1 MPGESPP
8 GESPPVPADELATA
22 YLTDPAP
29 TSSGTVRAAA
39 AVVERVARL
48 ERNRA
53 ARSTLAPGGGAFGG
67 SGASHGA
74 ERGDDDRRRAERDAG
89 RIAASADPT
98 LHRLLN
104 TAPRR
109 LRTMPRLDGAAK
121 GTAGGSIANWC
132 GPAGPRAHLL
142 LFRPPPPRRSDSDT
156 DDDDAAGDE
165 RRRKPG
171 RRAMDINAELRDVAQ
186 AHRRAF
192 AAAASA
198 LREPPRAHWWH
209 ASTAVKSWSRFV
221 RGWLGA
227 EYSSLRRVAESAAVA
242 RAEAVASVARVCTE
256 TLRDDASTPDARS
269 NAAMALSSPALLDF
283 YEGYGYS
290 SSSNPVDGGRAND
303 DDDAG
308 AGDGPTSRG
317 IAESATDAIRDALTR
332 GAMDGAE
339 RGAFT
344 AYAAAASRCHAADRP
359 RRRLCAEYLSGM
371 FIRGERSGGP
381 AKGPV
386 RSGRVAGAAA
396 EALGVFLRGLGR
408 DVETHGPGA
417 GAWRTETL
425 ARYRDV
431 LKVAASRET
440 LASESDNFESDDFEG
455 EALFRVGLTHGEAF
469 AAAGADLAGRGFGH
483 VVSHLR
489 RLEDVLARWSESP
502 VAGGESPGAG
512 CTAAEVAGAVAAL
525 PTAAAF
531 ALASNAPVDRHV
543 VNALRLTAELASSLH
558 REETDGGNVQSESIR
573 TNALASC
580 GSLLGVALAAGCS
593 VETSLADAVVDALA
607 GVLLGGGG
615 SSSTTT
621 TTTRP
626 PSETAQAAASLGLA
640 ACVGGDWILPSV
652 DRVVANRGLS
662 GANGGREKDAGAATL
677 SAPLVW
683 GGEEGAGLAKR
694 ALRALEAVASAE
706 GTVLAAGTIA
716 GTRAREAAAW
726 GLAAAA
732 GAAGARAAA
741 WGASMGSTGSSS
753 SRKVPSGGNN
763 EATPASV
770 SSSASTRGGNNGGAL
785 GTLAAAALSPDVT
798 DDAATRALSVLRALD
813 RLPAGDWPGALRR
826 LTRRGTS
833 DALADACVALAVA
846 HPGPAVGGGLLESLL
861 GSDDDEEAFAFAR
874 TGGGAGF
881 DEFGVREVRDDDAA
895 GGRSAL
901 AAPPPPR
908 VLAALGECV
917 AALPRAAAAAA
928 LRRCVAAVANVVEGV
943 GNERGDGNGDGGG
956 LDGDDGFT
964 AEIETIRAAWR
975 GLSAAMDRLP
985 RGPWTE
991 DDIVAACAKLCGSI
1005 RRAGGPELD
1014 SAVDALTAKSGG
1026 VPSSAA
1032 RASTRAADEAAHPF
1046 AAKSLRTRL
1055 AVAGSIPRGDV
1066 PPLATFFTGGGGG
1079 GGGGDGYDLDAL
1091 VATHLVAAGKAL
1103 RRPPRWL
1110 RLRWLEEAAG
1120 LPDGLRTLAVL
1131 CRAWCG
1137 GAVAATGGGAGQ
1149 RGVDRTRSD
1158 ARAVVRW
1165 LPATLP
1171 AAIGERDEK
1180 ERAAAAKIATIL
1192 AELATGERTKGRI
1205 DAATRNAAVQTVMAV
1220 REMLPGDV
1228 WERHAWRLESPA
1240 TADA

>member
-1 MPGESPP
+1 MALKGE
-8 GESPPVPADELATA
+8 T
-22 YLTDPAP
+22 TI
-29 TSSGTVRAAA
+29 AAA
-39 AVVERVARL
+39 PR
-48 ERNRA
+48 
-53 ARSTLAPGGGAFGG
+53 
-67 SGASHGA
+67 
-74 ERGDDDRRRAERDAG
+74 DDAG

-121 GTAGGSIANWC
+121 GTVGGSIANWC

-142 LFRPPPPRRSDSDT
+142 LFRPPPPRRSDSDS
-156 DDDDAAGDE
+156 DDDDSAGDE

-171 RRAMDINAELRDVAQ
+171 RRAMDINAELRDVAE

-227 EYSSLRRVAESAAVA
+227 EYSSLRRVAESAAIA

-283 YEGYGYS
+283 YEGYS
-290 SSSNPVDGGRAND
+290 SSSANPVDGGRAND

-308 AGDGPTSRG
+308 AGDGPTFRG

-425 ARYRDV
+425 ARYRGV
-431 LKVAASRET
+431 LKVAASREA

-489 RLEDVLARWSESP
+489 RLEDVLARWSESSAAGGESP
-502 VAGGESPGAG
+502 GGESPGAG
-512 CTAAEVAGAVAAL
+512 CSAAEVAGAVAAL

-770 SSSASTRGGNNGGAL
+770 SSSASTRGGSNGGAL

-861 GSDDDEEAFAFAR
+861 GSDDDEEAFAFAH
-874 TGGGAGF
+874 TGGGGLRRVWGARGLRRR
-881 DEFGVREVRDDDAA
+881 GA

-901 AAPPPPR
+901 AAPPPRGCSRRSANASPR
-908 VLAALGECV
+908 CPEP
-917 AALPRAAAAAA
+917 PRPP
-928 LRRCVAAVANVVEGV
+928 RCVAASPPSPTSSKASATKEEMETEMEAGSTETTDSRRRLRRFARRGGV
-943 GNERGDGNGDGGG
+943 
-956 LDGDDGFT
+956 FHPPWT
-964 AEIETIRAAWR
+964 AFPA
-975 GLSAAMDRLP
+975 G
-985 RGPWTE
+985 RGPRTTSSPC
-991 DDIVAACAKLCGSI
+991 VPSCAGRSGA
-1005 RRAGGPELD
+1005 RAG
-1014 SAVDALTAKSGG
+1014 
-1026 VPSSAA
+1026 PSWTS
-1032 RASTRAADEAAHPF
+1032 RWTR
-1046 AAKSLRTRL
+1046 
-1055 AVAGSIPRGDV
+1055 
-1066 PPLATFFTGGGGG
+1066 
-1079 GGGGDGYDLDAL
+1079 
-1091 VATHLVAAGKAL
+1091 
-1103 RRPPRWL
+1103 
-1110 RLRWLEEAAG
+1110 
-1120 LPDGLRTLAVL
+1120 
-1131 CRAWCG
+1131 
-1137 GAVAATGGGAGQ
+1137 
-1149 RGVDRTRSD
+1149 
-1158 ARAVVRW
+1158 
-1165 LPATLP
+1165 
-1171 AAIGERDEK
+1171 
-1180 ERAAAAKIATIL
+1180 
-1192 AELATGERTKGRI
+1192 
-1205 DAATRNAAVQTVMAV
+1205 
-1220 REMLPGDV
+1220 
-1228 WERHAWRLESPA
+1228 
-1240 TADA
+1240 